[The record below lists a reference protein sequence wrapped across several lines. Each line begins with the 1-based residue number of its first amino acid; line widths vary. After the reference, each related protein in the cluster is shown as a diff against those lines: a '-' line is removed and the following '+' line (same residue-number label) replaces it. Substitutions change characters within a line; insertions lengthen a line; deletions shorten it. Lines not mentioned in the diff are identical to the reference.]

1 MITVRDDFARG
12 IRTIEIDN
20 PKRGNALDAAA
31 VVDLASAF
39 RDVDA
44 LNFNAV
50 VLKGASTSKH
60 FCSGIDLKA
69 ASEVFAM
76 DEGDVENDPV
86 SMMERCEALIVCVA
100 RGDCVNA
107 GFELALACDAVVC
120 SEDARFVDSHGT
132 IGILPSW
139 GLSVK
144 LSRVI
149 GANAARHVS
158 AFGVPLDAK
167 RAYDLGLACVV
178 TKDGASAEREAER
191 LAERV
196 CAMPKGAA
204 SALKRAI
211 NDGLDLKTVRE
222 EERRRAF
229 ESYRKYAREKFAAFN
244 SRRTKSKL

>member
-20 PKRGNALDAAA
+20 PRRGNALDAAA
-31 VVDLASAF
+31 VVNLARAF
-39 RDVDA
+39 RDVDSLA
-44 LNFNAV
+44 FKCV
-50 VLKGASTSKH
+50 VLKGASSSKH

-76 DEGDVENDPV
+76 DEHDVESDPV

-120 SEDARFVDSHGT
+120 SEDARFVDSHGM

-144 LSRVI
+144 LSRAI

-158 AFGVPLDAK
+158 AFGVALDAK

-178 TKDGASAEREAER
+178 VADAESAAREAFK

-196 CAMPKGAA
+196 CAMPRGGA

-211 NDGLDLKTVRE
+211 NDGLDLKTVRA

-229 ESYRKYAREKFAAFN
+229 EQYREYAREKFAAFN
-244 SRRTKSKL
+244 SQRRSSKL